1 MGLDKQV
8 HALIAK
14 AKGFLF
20 VPANR
25 PDRITKAIASRA
37 DFVIA
42 DLEDAVSPVEKDTA
56 RKALLEWLDANT
68 EQQILVRVNGV
79 GTYWHA
85 DDLVICCHPGV
96 AGVVLPKAETVKDIE
111 ATHLRTGKC
120 VLPII
125 ETPLGVKDIEPI
137 ARAMGVSRLLFGKL
151 DLAVELNLTPDE
163 SDPEELVF
171 LPYRAMMV
179 TASALAGLPPPVD
192 GVFTSINDVE
202 ALTRYTT
209 RAKKHGFSALLLI
222 HPKQVD
228 VVLDVYTPSPDEIE
242 WAQKVIK
249 AVEVS
254 GGAAVSLDGRMID
267 APVIVRARRIIESK
281 IQD

>member
-1 MGLDKQV
+1 MGLDTQV
-8 HALIAK
+8 HTQIAK

-25 PDRITKAIASRA
+25 PERITKAVASRA

-42 DLEDAVSPVEKDTA
+42 DLEDALAPAEKDSA
-56 RKALLEWLDANT
+56 RTALLEWLATNP
-68 EQQILVRVNGV
+68 EQRILVRVNGV
-79 GTYWHA
+79 GTCWHP
-85 DDLVICCHPGV
+85 DDLMICRHPSVVGVI
-96 AGVVLPKAETVKDIE
+96 LPKAEMVKDVE

-125 ETPLGVKDIEPI
+125 ETPLGVKDVETL
-137 ARAMGVSRLLFGKL
+137 ARATGVSRLLFGKL
-151 DLAVELNLTPDE
+151 DLAVELNLSPDE
-163 SDPEELVF
+163 NDPEELVF
-171 LPYRAMMV
+171 LPYRAMLV

-192 GVFTSINDVE
+192 GVFTSINDLE
-202 ALTRYTT
+202 ALKRYAT
-209 RAKKHGFSALLLI
+209 RAKRHGFSALLLI

-228 VVLDVYTPSPDEIE
+228 VVLGVYTPSPGEIE
-242 WAQKVIK
+242 WAQKIIN

-254 GGAAVSLDGRMID
+254 GGAALSLDGRMID

-281 IQD
+281 T